1 MADLEERL
9 DGVERQLGK
18 VEGQL
23 VELTGRVDHLRGE
36 VGDLRGEVGDL
47 RGEVGDLR
55 GGVGNLRGEVGDLS
69 GEVGSLRSE
78 VQKGRVLEEAN
89 AAQIK
94 LIAEVQTHH
103 GELLTRRGD
112 TLQRLEAAVEPLKVL
127 PDLIKQVV
135 QDHETRIAALERARQ

>member
-9 DGVERQLGK
+9 DGVERQLGN

-36 VGDLRGEVGDL
+36 VGDLR
-47 RGEVGDLR
+47 
-55 GGVGNLRGEVGDLS
+55 

-94 LIAEVQTHH
+94 LIAEVQTQH

>member
-36 VGDLRGEVGDL
+36 VGD
-47 RGEVGDLR
+47 
-55 GGVGNLRGEVGDLS
+55 LRGEVGDLS

-103 GELLTRRGD
+103 GELLTRGGD
-112 TLQRLEAAVEPLKVL
+112 TLQRLDAAVEPLKVL
-127 PDLIKQVV
+127 PDLIKQVA